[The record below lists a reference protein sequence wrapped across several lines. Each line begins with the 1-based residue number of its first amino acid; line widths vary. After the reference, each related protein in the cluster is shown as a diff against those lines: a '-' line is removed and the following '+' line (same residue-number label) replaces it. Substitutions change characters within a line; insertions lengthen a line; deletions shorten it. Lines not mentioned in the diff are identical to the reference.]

1 MTQDYTIL
9 YGVLTAF
16 YALIAIA
23 TIIGAI
29 IYTSKKKNLAGIL
42 MVIGSVF
49 QFFSSIASPIANAI
63 SARSGSENILI
74 SNFIVSAIGALFS
87 LVFVIGFILAM
98 LDIRKK
104 NPNKQ

>member
-29 IYTSKKKNLAGIL
+29 IYTYKQKNLAGIL
-42 MVIGSVF
+42 MLIGSVF
-49 QFFSSIASPIANAI
+49 QFISSIANPIVNAI
-63 SARSGSENILI
+63 SARSGAENVLVSNLI
-74 SNFIVSAIGALFS
+74 ISAIGALFS
-87 LVFVIGFILAM
+87 LVFVIGFIMAM
-98 LDIRKK
+98 LSLRKK
-104 NPNKQ
+104 ESK